1 MKLLLR
7 LVPKLLAPAAAALLL
22 ASPLPAQPQDAH
34 EGARSTAPQQA
45 AGTTLRAEAAEIDA
59 LAAALRD
66 PEARARLL
74 RQLELLRGATAQVR
88 DDPAAGGLQSR
99 AGRLAADLVAGT
111 SVLFS
116 VSQAAAWLRD
126 QAASPEARRT
136 WLDFLWKLALILAA
150 AILIRAATRRL
161 LAAPRAAVEGQQR
174 ESAWTRLPFLAVR
187 MILDLLPVAAFA
199 AAGYVLLALLEPR
212 EFTRII
218 ALATI
223 NAAVA
228 ASLVIAAG
236 RTVLAPRAANLR
248 VVGLGDESANYLM
261 AWVRRFAM
269 VGAAGYFLAE
279 ASLTLGLV
287 AGAHMALTRIIGL
300 VFALLAMIFVLQNR
314 DAVGAWLRGPEG
326 SGFAGLRLLR
336 RRFAD
341 IWHVLAVIYLGA
353 VYAVWMLGIPGG
365 FAYVLQA
372 SAISLA
378 IVIAA
383 KLLIIAAHRIL
394 DHVFGLRADIIARY
408 PALAARADRYFAILH
423 VAATA
428 IVTVLAA
435 LAALEAWGIEAFAWI
450 ATDAGRGVIGAA
462 VSIAVVVAAAALFWE
477 VASAMI
483 ERQLT
488 GDREPGARARTLLPL
503 LRRTLLIVTVTV
515 SGFVVLSE
523 IGVDIGPLLAG
534 AGVVG
539 LAVGFGAQ
547 TLVKDVITG
556 FFILAED
563 QFAAGDVISVS
574 GITGTVEDITIRT
587 IRLRDLGGNVHV
599 LPFSSVSTVTN
610 MTKDYSQHVFDIGV
624 AYREDVDEVIGAL
637 SVIGEEL
644 RADPAFGPV
653 VREPLEIMGLDAL
666 ADSAVVIRGRIT
678 TDPGMQWSVGREFN
692 RRVKRRFD
700 ELGIEIPFPHQTVYF
715 GEDKSGRAPAASV
728 RLEEARPP
736 QPADQAPAARSA
748 AATTPGAL
756 QPRTPDAGDG
766 GD

>member
-1 MKLLLR
+1 MKILFR

-22 ASPLPAQPQDAH
+22 ASPLSAQAP
-34 EGARSTAPQQA
+34 EGAPNAAPERA
-45 AGTTLRAEAAEIDA
+45 AGSAAEIDA
-59 LAAALRD
+59 LAAAIRD

-74 RQLELLRGATAQVR
+74 RQLELLRGAAAG
-88 DDPAAGGLQSR
+88 DGAAGAEPDPPAADGLQRR
-99 AGRLAADLVAGT
+99 AGRMAADLVAGT
-111 SVLFS
+111 SLLFS
-116 VSQAAAWLRD
+116 ASQAAAWLRD
-126 QAASPEARRT
+126 QAASADARRT
-136 WLDFLWKLALILAA
+136 WLDLLWKLALVLAA
-150 AILIRAATRRL
+150 GLLVEAAARRL

-187 MILDLLPVAAFA
+187 MVLDLVPVAAFA

-212 EFTRII
+212 EFTRVI

-223 NAAVA
+223 NAAVVA
-228 ASLVIAAG
+228 RLLIAAG

-261 AWVRRFAM
+261 AWVRRFAL
-269 VGAAGYFLAE
+269 VGVAGYFLAE
-279 ASLTLGLV
+279 ASLSLGLA
-287 AGAHMALTRIIGL
+287 AGAHAALARIVGL

-314 DAVGAWLRGPEG
+314 DAVGAWLRGPDG
-326 SGFAGLRLLR
+326 DGFAGLRLLR

-353 VYAVWMLGIPGG
+353 VYAVWMLGVPGG
-365 FAYVLQA
+365 FSYVLTA
-372 SAISLA
+372 SAVSLA
-378 IVIAA
+378 IVVAA
-383 KLLIIAAHRIL
+383 KLLIVAAHRIL
-394 DHVFGLRADIIARY
+394 DRAFGLRADIVARY

-423 VAATA
+423 VSMTA
-428 IVTVLAA
+428 LISALAA
-435 LAALEAWGIEAFAWI
+435 LAMLEAWGVEAFGWLASE
-450 ATDAGRGVIGAA
+450 AGRGVIGGAF
-462 VSIAVVVAAAALFWE
+462 SIAVVVAVAALFWE
-477 VASAMI
+477 TASAMI
-483 ERQLT
+483 ERQLA
-488 GDREPGARARTLLPL
+488 GDREPGARARMLLPL
-503 LRRTLLIVTVTV
+503 LRRTLLIATVTV

-539 LAVGFGAQ
+539 LAVGFGSQ

-563 QFAAGDVISVS
+563 QFAAGDVVSVD
-574 GITGTVEDITIRT
+574 GVTGTVEDITIRT

-624 AYREDVDEVIGAL
+624 AYREDVDEVIGVLAEL
-637 SVIGEEL
+637 GEEL
-644 RADPAFGPV
+644 RADGDFGPL

-715 GEDKSGRAPAASV
+715 GEDRSGRAPAAPI
-728 RLEEARPP
+728 RIEESRPP
-736 QPADQAPAARSA
+736 QEPDRAAARPAAAPARPRA
-748 AATTPGAL
+748 
-756 QPRTPDAGDG
+756 RTPDIAEG